1 MGEAASRCAERSR
14 ELKIQLLLLPLRPT
28 GAHRRRRVGRDKGI
42 LIRGQQVQ
50 PGTGPAP
57 PTRPGPLQAKAA
69 PGRLSGPT
77 FPAAVACRR
86 PAPPPLS
93 PRPLLEALSQEQ
105 LPLEACPP
113 SARQE
118 CPLRPRG
125 SHWALH
131 FLVPSAQA
139 CARVGT
145 GSSPPFSAR
154 LPTRA
159 RLHLPPSVT
168 LGLETRRPREVEGPG
183 SSHTAANARMEP
195 GWPVRGRPVV
205 HGQDLLWNLSSRP
218 LPQHTA
224 ERPGPI
230 CS

>member
-1 MGEAASRCAERSR
+1 MVNRCNRG
-14 ELKIQLLLLPLRPT
+14 QGLLPQPALGRSKP
-28 GAHRRRRVGRDKGI
+28 RRLPVAC
-42 LIRGQQVQ
+42 L
-50 PGTGPAP
+50 AP
-57 PTRPGPLQAKAA
+57 PS
-69 PGRLSGPT
+69 RLLS
-77 FPAAVACRR
+77 PAGD